1 MDQLLTLNQ
10 GRTEL
15 ELHEHLTALPG
26 TPWAVWRCMAL
37 RGAGFPAVHVLELA
51 APEWASAADRLI
63 EAEER
68 ESQVLKEALAALHLD
83 SEKAGKDE
91 LHYFDKA
98 RRQLSKG
105 SPLSPLPIGKAT
117 AEAVRELEAARARTE
132 EARAA
137 CRSAAQAAAT
147 HISSVIRKTAA
158 DERFR
163 EAVTW
168 QNRHALHGSIDAL
181 LRMGPDTG
189 RSSERQRR
197 EELVANYLQRY
208 CVKNDSIGFFGPVGW
223 ATFADQEETIIV
235 REGKDLIESRQVYFE
250 GWCIDALATKLAQN
264 KALWPWIAPRRMPFV
279 RLDGTTFYMLLGH
292 PSKLSA
298 KQAVVLEACDGEK
311 LAKEIAR
318 DLVQRQAYDLKNEDD
333 VYSIFEYLNQRGLI
347 SWTFEIPVK
356 LHPEGT
362 LRQLLE
368 RIQDDDL
375 RSPAIAAL
383 NELENCRDAV
393 AKTAGDSKKLDQSL
407 NNLEETFIRLT
418 GAAPTK
424 SAGEMYAS
432 RTLVYEVCRRDIEIR
447 LGTRV
452 LSDLSQSLGPL
463 LTSARWLTYQTAN
476 IYRKSLRETYEE
488 LSRKLKSS
496 IVSFSTFWLHS
507 GTAYFSP
514 EKSPERLILPL
525 FQKRWADILA
535 LQTDQREVEYKSE
548 EIGPR
553 VAAAFAAP
561 HAGWSA
567 ARYQCP
573 DLIISAASTEAIQR
587 G

>member
-1 MDQLLTLNQ
+1 
-10 GRTEL
+10 
-15 ELHEHLTALPG
+15 
-26 TPWAVWRCMAL
+26 
-37 RGAGFPAVHVLELA
+37 
-51 APEWASAADRLI
+51 
-63 EAEER
+63 
-68 ESQVLKEALAALHLD
+68 
-83 SEKAGKDE
+83 
-91 LHYFDKA
+91 
-98 RRQLSKG
+98 
-105 SPLSPLPIGKAT
+105 
-117 AEAVRELEAARARTE
+117 
-132 EARAA
+132 
-137 CRSAAQAAAT
+137 
-147 HISSVIRKTAA
+147 
-158 DERFR
+158 
-163 EAVTW
+163 
-168 QNRHALHGSIDAL
+168 
-181 LRMGPDTG
+181 
-189 RSSERQRR
+189 
-197 EELVANYLQRY
+197 
-208 CVKNDSIGFFGPVGW
+208 
-223 ATFADQEETIIV
+223 
-235 REGKDLIESRQVYFE
+235 
-250 GWCIDALATKLAQN
+250 
-264 KALWPWIAPRRMPFV
+264 
-279 RLDGTTFYMLLGH
+279 LLGH

-318 DLVQRQAYDLKNEDD
+318 DLVQRQAYDLKNEDE

-432 RTLVYEVCRRDIEIR
+432 RTLVYEDCRRDIEIR

-452 LSDLSQSLGPL
+452 LSDLSQSLVPL

-496 IVSFSTFWLHS
+496 IVSFSTFWLHT

-525 FQKRWADILA
+525 FQKRWADVLA

-587 G
+587 GDYEFVLGELHVGANTLINSFFYAQHPFPEELSRSLDLDLPEPRIVPTVPKSWPGLTIRTSNPLSSPKDLFLEIDRDAYGPARSQALPISSLVVEDVGKQLVVRTRDGKISFDIVEVFGELFSNLIVNSAKFLFAARHSPRIKFDRLVVCRESWQFTPAEMAFAFEKERTGRFVAVRRWARDNDLPRFIFVKAPVEVKPFYVDFDSPTYIDLLARIVRRNSADELISVSEMLPKYDKI